1 MSAFISFLGITM
13 VGGGAFLGYSGWNR
27 RRERR
32 TIAERETTDVLSV
45 TPGPTE
51 VYGEALPADA
61 AAMNA
66 PFSDDECLLA
76 EWEIEEWDTSGKHS
90 SWTTRGSGTLAVPF
104 EIDDGTD
111 SIRVDPTG
119 ADIELSGEYETV
131 EVGIDEHPPTAV
143 RRFVELDSTP
153 GEASGSLLSALELGN
168 KTGDRKYHQRIVR
181 PGEACYVHGTATR
194 AESREFGDRSHEIRR
209 SVDDGHADADLFLV
223 SDSTEADLLSSRR
236 DAELRLAGGVLGTIL
251 GVVLLASVAL

>member
-1 MSAFISFLGITM
+1 MSAFVSLLGVAM
-13 VGGGAFLGYSGWNR
+13 AGGGALLGYSGWNR

-32 TIAERETTDVLSV
+32 MIAERETTDVLSV

-51 VYGEALPADA
+51 VYGETTPAEDGP
-61 AAMNA
+61 MNA

-104 EIDDGTD
+104 ELDDGTD
-111 SIRVDPTG
+111 SVRIDPAG
-119 ADIELSGEYETV
+119 ADVELSGEYETV
-131 EVGIDEHPPTAV
+131 EVGIDEHPPEPV
-143 RRFVELDSTP
+143 QRFVDLDSTP
-153 GEASGSLLSALELGN
+153 AAASGSLFSALEWGN

-209 SVDDGHADADLFLV
+209 SAEDGHADADLFLV
-223 SDSTEADLLSSRR
+223 SDSTEADLLSARR
-236 DAELRLAGGVLGTIL
+236 DAELRLASGVFGVVLG
-251 GVVLLASVAL
+251 GVLLASAVL